1 MQSSQSPSTD
11 GRKTFQKIMAALT
24 SHKLAVALG
33 LFVGLL
39 LLARAFSDTLE
50 AFAAGLTVDAVMT
63 WVMTAVVVVGTIGLV
78 FYYRSYF
85 AYFKDHAY
93 DPPFGT
99 APTMQEHYDKYYLSG
114 EMRLNAYGEM
124 VPADKRPVPAAPR
137 DNAGDR
143 PHATTGPK
151 AGAASAP
158 KEQQASTGRPQE
170 AAATP
175 RRSPLRAQ
183 AQSGTATRSKASA
196 RPAQGKGGKR
206 KVFAAPQAGKALD
219 TQVEVGPSLRAD
231 GSLPTPRE
239 LFDAMGAYVIGQ
251 EDARRTLS
259 VAVYNHYKRTLVDW
273 RPSGDVEIA
282 KSNIMLLGPTGT
294 GKTLMVQ
301 TLARILD
308 VPLVIADA
316 TTLTDAG
323 YVGEDVES
331 ILARLIQQAKSAEA
345 AELGIVYID
354 EIDKIAK
361 SPGTGPF
368 AAHGDPSG
376 EGVQQALLKLLEG
389 SNASVPPLGGRSNLF
404 QKNTQ
409 LDTTN
414 ILFICGGAFVGLDEI
429 VSKRVGNRSIGFAAT
444 GGTGAELE
452 SDEALAQVEPQ
463 DLYRFGLIP
472 ELVGRIPV
480 ITYTKALTVDA
491 MVRILTEPRNA
502 IVRQYQELFAF
513 DGIELVF
520 EEDALRA
527 IGAAALERQTG
538 ARGLRSIC
546 ERILRDPMFELPGT
560 SDVRRVVVHE
570 GCVTKGEPVR
580 CE

>member
-1 MQSSQSPSTD
+1 MEETNKRNRRFAIAI
-11 GRKTFQKIMAALT
+11 GAFFALLVAAR
-24 SHKLAVALG
+24 V
-33 LFVGLL
+33 
-39 LLARAFSDTLE
+39 FSDTLE
-50 AFAAGLTVDAVMT
+50 DISAGMTFELVLT
-63 WVMTAVVVVGTIGLV
+63 WVMLGVVIAGTIGAV
-78 FYYRSYF
+78 YYYRHVMVEF
-85 AYFKDHAY
+85 QEDGFH
-93 DPPFGT
+93 PPFGT
-99 APTMQEHYDKYYLSG
+99 APTMQEHYDQFYLSG
-114 EMRLNAYGEM
+114 KMRFNTFGEM
-124 VPADKRPVPAAPR
+124 VPDTNEPVPAAPR
-137 DNAGDR
+137 GGVKPSNDTNATGDTEASKSTSASNAQ
-143 PHATTGPK
+143 PAT
-151 AGAASAP
+151 
-158 KEQQASTGRPQE
+158 
-170 AAATP
+170 ATP
-175 RRSPLRAQ
+175 RRA
-183 AQSGTATRSKASA
+183 TASKKQQK
-196 RPAQGKGGKR
+196 RGGKR

-219 TQVEVGPSLRAD
+219 TQVEIGPSLRAD

-259 VAVYNHYKRTLVDW
+259 VAVYNHYKRTMTDW
-273 RPSGDVEIA
+273 QPSGDVEIA

-323 YVGEDVES
+323 YIGEDVES

-345 AELGIVYID
+345 AALGIVYID
-354 EIDKIAK
+354 EIDKIAR
-361 SPGTGPF
+361 SSNTGPF
-368 AAHGDPSG
+368 ASNGDPSG

-389 SNASVPPLGGRSNLF
+389 SDATVPPLGGRTNLF

-429 VSKRVGNRSIGFAAT
+429 VRRRVANRSVGFAIT
-444 GGTGAELE
+444 NDSGAEL
-452 SDEALAQVEPQ
+452 SDDEALALVEPQ

-472 ELVGRIPV
+472 EFVGRIPV
-480 ITYTKALTVDA
+480 ITHTTQLDIDA

-520 EEDALRA
+520 EDEALRA
-527 IGAAALERQTG
+527 IGSTALEHKTG

-546 ERILRDPMFELPGT
+546 ESILRDAMFELPG
-560 SDVRRVVVHE
+560 SSEVHRVVV
-570 GCVTKGEPVR
+570 TADLTVR
-580 CE
+580 YE

>member
-1 MQSSQSPSTD
+1 MKHDENAFATIRNVLCN
-11 GRKTFQKIMAALT
+11 RKAAIA
-24 SHKLAVALG
+24 LAVFVAL
-33 LFVGLL
+33 LVA
-39 LLARAFSDTLE
+39 ARVFADSLE
-50 AFAAGLTVDAVMT
+50 AITAGLTVDLVLT
-63 WVMTAVVVVGTIGLV
+63 WVMTGIVVIGAIGLV
-78 FYYRSYF
+78 FYYKDYF
-85 AYFKDHAY
+85 AYWKDHEY
-93 DPPFGT
+93 NPPFGT
-99 APTMQEHYDKYYLSG
+99 APTMQEHYDQYYLSG
-114 EMRLNAYGEM
+114 KVRINAFGEM
-124 VPADKRPVPAAPR
+124 VPVDAKAQSTALSKQEHRAKPT
-137 DNAGDR
+137 
-143 PHATTGPK
+143 ATTK
-151 AGAASAP
+151 
-158 KEQQASTGRPQE
+158 KGRK
-170 AAATP
+170 
-175 RRSPLRAQ
+175 RR
-183 AQSGTATRSKASA
+183 
-196 RPAQGKGGKR
+196 
-206 KVFAAPQAGKALD
+206 VFAAPQAGKAID
-219 TQVEVGPSLRAD
+219 TQVEVGPTLRAD

-239 LFDAMGAYVIGQ
+239 LYDAMGAYVIGQ

-259 VAVYNHYKRTLVDW
+259 VAVYNHYKRTMTNWKPAD
-273 RPSGDVEIA
+273 DVEIA

-331 ILARLIQQAKSAEA
+331 ILARLIQQAKSPEA

-361 SPGTGPF
+361 NPNAGPF
-368 AAHGDPSG
+368 ASHGDPSG

-389 SNASVPPLGGRSNLF
+389 SNASVPPLGGRTNLF

-429 VSKRVGNRSIGFAAT
+429 VRRRVTNRRVGFSASGNS
-444 GGTGAELE
+444 GTELE
-452 SDEALAQVEPQ
+452 DDDVLTLVEPQ

-480 ITYTKALTVDA
+480 ITHTNELTVDA

-520 EEDALRA
+520 EDEALRA
-527 IGAAALERQTG
+527 IGTTALERKTG

-546 ERILRDPMFELPGT
+546 EKILRDPMFELPGT
-560 SDVRRVVVHE
+560 TNVRRVVV
-570 GCVTKGEPVR
+570 TPDLTVR
-580 CE
+580 YE